1 MHNRYDPAGQ
11 SFLAAWNDVFRV
23 IDYGTI
29 IIFFAIFPF
38 YVYVHKINDVK
49 DREALVFPITNHFYK
64 TVVLMIIGYVI
75 VVLLVLFLATNSIL
89 SYIGFLSLP
98 AWALVIVTYH
108 LIVEVFHV
116 LISLLAIEKFL
127 IYFFPS
133 WEKNVLIVQKFVQ
146 KYILLLYL
154 GCCLKYA
161 LLYALES
168 WFGGGRGWEL
178 SYGISYYSLYILLF
192 ISVLLYIPVI
202 ISVRKLSHLQSAQL
216 NNPQRYIMIQIIV
229 VFIVKIVNIIPRSF
243 VAFLYKDPLYQI
255 LIVPSLSDIVAV
267 PLIVQ
272 VSYLGSNKRNW
283 NLLFKKFSFMKFG
296 KVLLFGYSDTEVVR
310 PLQLESTM
318 FPPRF

>member
-1 MHNRYDPAGQ
+1 MTMRHRAFMEGMRGTN
-11 SFLAAWNDVFRV
+11 FNLITFR
-23 IDYGTI
+23 
-29 IIFFAIFPF
+29 
-38 YVYVHKINDVK
+38 
-49 DREALVFPITNHFYK
+49 
-64 TVVLMIIGYVI
+64 
-75 VVLLVLFLATNSIL
+75 L

-178 SYGISYYSLYILLF
+178 SYG
-192 ISVLLYIPVI
+192 
-202 ISVRKLSHLQSAQL
+202 
-216 NNPQRYIMIQIIV
+216 
-229 VFIVKIVNIIPRSF
+229 
-243 VAFLYKDPLYQI
+243 
-255 LIVPSLSDIVAV
+255 
-267 PLIVQ
+267 
-272 VSYLGSNKRNW
+272 VSC
-283 NLLFKKFSFMKFG
+283 
-296 KVLLFGYSDTEVVR
+296 
-310 PLQLESTM
+310 
-318 FPPRF
+318 